1 MAAGDKD
8 GHVFGGHLSMAY
20 VSATAE
26 IQIQISDGVI
36 DRKYDKKSASICS
49 ILLFNSLDKAIV
61 PNKTYL

>member
-36 DRKYDKKSASICS
+36 EQKIQRKKSG
-49 ILLFNSLDKAIV
+49 LNLFDFTI
-61 PNKTYL
+61 